1 MKKKILIAVK
11 TYPLPSTK
19 YTETVCT
26 AGFDKDGN
34 WIRIYPIPF
43 RLLYGPQQ
51 YKKYDWIEGPVRKN
65 TQDPRLESHKIIY
78 KEIKVVGELSTADN
92 WKARKEIV
100 LKNGFRTDLT
110 ALIKEAKETNISLA
124 TYKPKQVINFIWK
137 KSDEDYSEKALKDWE
152 ESGKQLSLFQDE
164 NDAKLDFKLVKKIPY
179 KFSYVFEDADGTK
192 RTVMIEDW
200 EVGAAYFNFQ
210 EKYRDTSLVLEKM
223 RDKFLTQM
231 LKKDLYFFLGTTRKF
246 HKMGKNPFII
256 IGLFYPPV
264 DNEPSLL

>member
-26 AGFDKDGN
+26 AGFDENGN

-43 RLLYGPQQ
+43 RLLYNPQK
-51 YKKYDWIEGPVRKN
+51 YRKYDWIEGNVIKN
-65 TQDPRLESHKIIY
+65 PQDPRVESHKIVY
-78 KEIKVVGELSTADN
+78 KEIKVVGTLSTADN
-92 WKARKEIV
+92 WRARKDIV

-110 ALIKEAKETNISLA
+110 ALIKEAKETHISLA
-124 TYKPKQVINFIWK
+124 TYKPKKIIDFKCEN
-137 KSDEDYSEKALKDWE
+137 SDEDYSEKTLRDWE

-179 KFSYVFEDADGTK
+179 KFSYVFEDAEGK
-192 RTVMIEDW
+192 RRTIMIEDW
-200 EVGAAYFNFQ
+200 EVGAAYFKFQ
-210 EKYRDTSLVLEKM
+210 EKYKETSIVLEKM
-223 RDKFLTQM
+223 KDKFLTQM

-246 HKMGKNPFII
+246 HNVGKNPFII

-264 DNEPSLL
+264 DNEPSLF